1 MNMIKTAIL
10 IGNTDGIGAD
20 CTQKLLLQGYKVIG
34 LSKSPHSFV
43 HDNYTHIQQDVSAL
57 EFRTILQ
64 ECLNSISKLDLCI
77 YFAGIGVT
85 LDLQNLR
92 AETKVFEVNLMGAVI
107 STELVLNKFQEQQAG
122 HFIGISS
129 LGDMLISV
137 DSPSYTASKIALSR
151 YWEGLGL
158 ALRNKNSAIHLSNI
172 RFGFVDTKMAK
183 APVKP
188 LQISKVEATKFI
200 LNVIDKPRIRASKPK
215 LMIPLVWLVSLYE
228 KIKVLFL

>member
-1 MNMIKTAIL
+1 MIKTAIL

-20 CTQKLLLQGYKVIG
+20 CTQKLLQQGHKVFGI
-34 LSKSPHSFV
+34 SKSPQLFV
-43 HDNYTHIQQDVSAL
+43 HPNYIHIQQDVAVP

-64 ECLNSISKLDLCI
+64 ECINSIPKLDLCI
-77 YFAGIGVT
+77 YLAGIGVT

-92 AETKVFEVNLMGAVI
+92 SETKVFEVNLMGAVI
-107 STELVLNKFQEQQAG
+107 STELVLNKFQMQQSG

-129 LGDMLISV
+129 LGDMLISP

-158 ALRNKNSAIHLSNI
+158 ALRSKKSAIHISNL

-188 LQISKVEATKFI
+188 FQISKAEATKFI
-200 LNVIDKPRIRASKPK
+200 LSVIDKPRIRASKPK
-215 LMIPLVWLVSLYE
+215 LMIPLVWLVSLNE